1 LLLPTDRPPD
11 PPEPASLASA
21 PLAAAA
27 TTGQKRDGA
36 TPPPGVEPLPDPD
49 PVAFLEKC
57 LARYDREVRGYS
69 ATLRKQERVR
79 GKLNPPE
86 KIEVHFREQPFSVY
100 MQWEQGRRLA
110 ERVLYV
116 EGANDGKLLV
126 RPAGL
131 LALLSPVV
139 TRSLDSPDVK
149 DSGRFSITEFGLKKG
164 MQGTLGDWKAARQRG
179 ALDVEYLGV
188 RKVPEV
194 GDRLCYQL
202 RRTHYDRP
210 EYDGIM
216 DMLISIDREHWLQ
229 VGSVMRDEHDELI
242 AEYFFSNVRLNPP
255 FPPEQFERNALTPA
269 P

>member
-1 LLLPTDRPPD
+1 VPVAASSAAQQTDSP
-11 PPEPASLASA
+11 
-21 PLAAAA
+21 
-27 TTGQKRDGA
+27 GH
-36 TPPPGVEPLPDPD
+36 PPGVEPLPDPD

-57 LARYDREVRGYS
+57 LARYDGEVRAYS

-79 GKLNPPE
+79 GRLNSPE
-86 KIEVHFREQPFSVY
+86 KIEVCFREQPFSVY
-100 MQWEQGRRLA
+100 MEWQQGGRLA

-131 LALLSPVV
+131 LALLSPVAS
-139 TRSLDSPDVK
+139 RALDSPDVK
-149 DSGRFSITEFGLKKG
+149 DSGRFSIKEFGLKKG
-164 MQGTLGDWKAARQRG
+164 MQGTLGDLQAARQRG
-179 ALDVEYLGV
+179 ALNVKYLGV
-188 RKVPEV
+188 NKVPEV

-210 EYDGIM
+210 EYDGIT

-229 VGSVMRDEHDELI
+229 VGSVMKDQNNELI
-242 AEYFFSNVRLNPP
+242 AEYFFSNVHLNPP
-255 FPPEQFERNALTPA
+255 FRQDQFERGALAPA